1 MDITDQLD
9 EIIKNI
15 PAPRGYGKPLVKL
28 QYSGDKLDF
37 HVSFTKTRKLKG
49 GVTHD
54 VDSVVQYTAKSVSPQ
69 DISGSKLSSRK
80 IVKEIKHPVS
90 SESKKHKCPSRF
102 RRDKMR
108 WEERKRQ
115 RIKTK
120 SDRKKESQ
128 SRFFSHSSSV
138 PHELFDKSANHV
150 ESMPEP
156 PIVSAPKPKCP
167 GKARIDRSTLDTRSD
182 GLSTD
187 ASMSPLLAG
196 SIDVPSELPGA
207 VVSKSLYSLYDEIIN
222 SPAHAPKDPP
232 ETSGDILAKKKDN
245 LWRDSDDD
253 LFARDSDDDLFAK
266 S

>member
-54 VDSVVQYTAKSVSPQ
+54 VDSVVHYTAKSVSPQ

-80 IVKEIKHPVS
+80 IVKEVKHPVS

-120 SDRKKESQ
+120 SERKKESQ

-138 PHELFDKSANHV
+138 PHELSGKSADHV
-150 ESMPEP
+150 ESMPKP
-156 PIVSAPKPKCP
+156 PIVSAPKPNALEKLVLIAQPLTLVLMVPLLMPACP
-167 GKARIDRSTLDTRSD
+167 RYLPEVLKIHLNYRELLSQNLCT
-182 GLSTD
+182 LST
-187 ASMSPLLAG
+187 MKL
-196 SIDVPSELPGA
+196 
-207 VVSKSLYSLYDEIIN
+207 
-222 SPAHAPKDPP
+222 
-232 ETSGDILAKKKDN
+232 
-245 LWRDSDDD
+245 
-253 LFARDSDDDLFAK
+253 
-266 S
+266 